1 MQRSNSI
8 MHKEAETTCR
18 RTACTAALTWR
29 HAEFM
34 CSLPLGMW
42 WMLLSWAPR
51 GAMHVFLVHKA
62 SAGIKHKAGK
72 NKNKKR
78 SKSISYS
85 VECRWI
91 PPTSVYGEFSSN
103 TQGPSA
109 GLSCVNSSR
118 NCKQFQQILKK
129 ERQVTRE
136 FCDLWSCQWHQ
147 IIVIEIVHW
156 KSTTCFLSTKYD
168 LNIWIT
174 TIKLVSFK

>member
-72 NKNKKR
+72 KKKKKKDPR
-78 SKSISYS
+78 ALATLWNADEYHPPVCMESLA
-85 VECRWI
+85 VTLRDRALDCHVWI
-91 PPTSVYGEFSSN
+91 QAEIAN
-103 TQGPSA
+103 
-109 GLSCVNSSR
+109 NSS
-118 NCKQFQQILKK
+118 KYLKRRDRSQ
-129 ERQVTRE
+129 ESFVI
-136 FCDLWSCQWHQ
+136 CDH
-147 IIVIEIVHW
+147 V
-156 KSTTCFLSTKYD
+156 
-168 LNIWIT
+168 NG
-174 TIKLVSFK
+174 IK